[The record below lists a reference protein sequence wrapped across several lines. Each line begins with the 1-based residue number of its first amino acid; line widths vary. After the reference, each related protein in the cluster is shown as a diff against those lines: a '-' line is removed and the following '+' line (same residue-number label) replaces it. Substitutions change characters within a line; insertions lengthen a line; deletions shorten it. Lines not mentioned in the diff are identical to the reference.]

1 MFVSIGGSLKWEP
14 HLYSPC
20 PRVRHPLGGSRVFP
34 PSRGNDTPC
43 FVANGLVRKNSRKLE
58 LIFFQDTP
66 QLFSF
71 LKSNFSISLD
81 IYIQKGYFLVKVSVT
96 KANKQKQNK
105 HTKMKKI
112 IRLTESDLQG
122 IIENSAKRIVKE
134 HINTDREIALAQ
146 KELHKMGNSLSSIG
160 LRLEGTKFRKLYLD
174 MRNSM
179 VALNNALIKEIRGE

>member
-1 MFVSIGGSLKWEP
+1 M
-14 HLYSPC
+14 
-20 PRVRHPLGGSRVFP
+20 
-34 PSRGNDTPC
+34 
-43 FVANGLVRKNSRKLE
+43 
-58 LIFFQDTP
+58 
-66 QLFSF
+66 
-71 LKSNFSISLD
+71 
-81 IYIQKGYFLVKVSVT
+81 SVT

-146 KELHKMGNSLSSIG
+146 KELHKMGNSLSPIG

>member
-1 MFVSIGGSLKWEP
+1 M
-14 HLYSPC
+14 
-20 PRVRHPLGGSRVFP
+20 
-34 PSRGNDTPC
+34 
-43 FVANGLVRKNSRKLE
+43 
-58 LIFFQDTP
+58 
-66 QLFSF
+66 
-71 LKSNFSISLD
+71 
-81 IYIQKGYFLVKVSVT
+81 SVT

-134 HINTDREIALAQ
+134 HANTDREIILAQ